1 MIKLSYFR
9 ALEHASYEFKC
20 HVSYSFSKLHVI
32 LSLALLNA
40 VCPWFVCVCAL
51 FFFLPL
57 VVAPKGG
64 KKFKTRANRNL
75 GSSSSSSALGDRERF
90 MSANMRRH
98 MRS

>member
-1 MIKLSYFR
+1 MHHMSLNVMYHIVFRNCMLSYLLPFVMQF
-9 ALEHASYEFKC
+9 ALGLC
-20 HVSYSFSKLHVI
+20 
-32 LSLALLNA
+32 
-40 VCPWFVCVCAL
+40 VCVP
-51 FFFLPL
+51 FFFFFVLPL

-98 MRS
+98 MRP